1 MCWMCNM
8 MLVFF
13 SCSTSKFWVVS
24 FRVGIPIWAVAG
36 HHPLGGFSRG
46 FIKEWSNL
54 DLLDPLG
61 WGEEGPWIH
70 MFRTRFHTQKKKQF
84 QDVQVPRPDMFI
96 SQASNS
102 CFFLGGFRCFLH
114 VFANRWRPIWTS
126 SICWGPSQKMV
137 LEAWSPWFADP
148 ILLLNQGFCCL
159 VWRCLIVTL
168 VERCGKTWNL
178 GKGFRWWGH
187 WDHPSTVA
195 MMFARSSPG
204 MIHPSGSQVDSYGFV
219 VLVKR
224 F

>member
-1 MCWMCNM
+1 MGRRGALNSH
-8 MLVFF
+8 VPYAF
-13 SCSTSKFWVVS
+13 SYSKKNS
-24 FRVGIPIWAVAG
+24 F
-36 HHPLGGFSRG
+36 
-46 FIKEWSNL
+46 K
-54 DLLDPLG
+54 
-61 WGEEGPWIH
+61 
-70 MFRTRFHTQKKKQF
+70 MFKF
-84 QDVQVPRPDMFI
+84 QDPICSSRKRRIHV
-96 SQASNS
+96 
-102 CFFLGGFRCFLH
+102 FFLGGFRCFLH
-114 VFANRWRPIWTS
+114 VFANCWRPIWTS